1 MIMDQKIFKEA
12 VRILRTNTFQNV
24 IDSLQSLRL
33 HRDLMKD
40 EYDYQMEELRHILL
54 HYKKYES
61 QMAFRIQ
68 GIDIFDIKPWI
79 PLLRKHQ
86 QASVYPDVK
95 AATVTQ
101 ITEAR
106 KEIES
111 IGYSLE
117 EMKMKVLSQAKK
129 AKLVSNDILKI
140 EKQIFVLET
149 AADVHSFFDEG
160 RFKAKEI
167 ADFETNKY
175 YDLYRKGRG

>member
-1 MIMDQKIFKEA
+1 MAIDVKVFKEA
-12 VRILRTNTFQNV
+12 IQVLRVNTFQNV

-33 HRDLMKD
+33 HYDLMKE
-40 EYDYQMEELRHILL
+40 EYEYQMVELKHILL
-54 HYKKYES
+54 HYKKYDS
-61 QMAFRIQ
+61 QMAYRVQ
-68 GIDIFDIKPWI
+68 SIDVFDIQPWI

-95 AATVTQ
+95 VATITQ

-117 EMKMKVLSQAKK
+117 EMKMKVMSQARK
-129 AKLVSNDILKI
+129 AKMVSNDILRI
-140 EKQIFVLET
+140 EKQILVLEK
-149 AADVHSFFDEG
+149 AADIYSFFDEG
-160 RFKAKEI
+160 RFKAQEI
-167 ADFETNKY
+167 ADFEINKY